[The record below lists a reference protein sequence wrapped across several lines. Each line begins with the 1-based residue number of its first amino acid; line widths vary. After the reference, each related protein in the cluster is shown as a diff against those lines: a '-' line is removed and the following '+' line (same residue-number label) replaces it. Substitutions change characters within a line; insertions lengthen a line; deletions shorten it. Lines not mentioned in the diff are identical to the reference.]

1 MSTADGQS
9 ANAATFNAAYV
20 SKTVNSTTVGQVTLN
35 NADSSSGTQVTNI
48 QRELN
53 ALSAW
58 TGKALNVAKDTTPT
72 WTDNDIGASTDST
85 FDRIDGV
92 GVLFKALAASGHSH
106 TGVDGQGPLIDLTSA
121 VTGDLPIANIPD
133 TLGKWNKYT
142 VAASSLSAASGA
154 NDIELFSLAAHEMIE
169 GVVLKHTTAF
179 SGASITDYK
188 VDIGPTA
195 QFDRYIDSF
204 DADQTVAAS
213 AFDAQAFSLDV
224 QSFTATTSIRVRA
237 ISTGDDLDGASAGE
251 FDVWIKRSSLE

>member
-1 MSTADGQS
+1 
-9 ANAATFNAAYV
+9 
-20 SKTVNSTTVGQVTLN
+20 
-35 NADSSSGTQVTNI
+35 
-48 QRELN
+48 
-53 ALSAW
+53 
-58 TGKALNVAKDTTPT
+58 
-72 WTDNDIGASTDST
+72 
-85 FDRIDGV
+85 
-92 GVLFKALAASGHSH
+92 
-106 TGVDGQGPLIDLTSA
+106 
-121 VTGDLPIANIPD
+121 
-133 TLGKWNKYT
+133 
-142 VAASSLSAASGA
+142 
-154 NDIELFSLAAHEMIE
+154 MIE

-213 AFDAQAFSLDV
+213 AFDAQAFSLDI